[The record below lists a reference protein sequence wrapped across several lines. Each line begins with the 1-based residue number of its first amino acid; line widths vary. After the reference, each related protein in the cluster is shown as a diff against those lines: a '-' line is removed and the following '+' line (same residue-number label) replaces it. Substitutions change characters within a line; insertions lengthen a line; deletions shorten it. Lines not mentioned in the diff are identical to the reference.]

1 MFSHKRPVAWMVSV
15 FLGCVF
21 LLNACGSSSTTT
33 TGSGGSSSN
42 TPATSSKVVNVVAAE
57 NFYGNVTMQ
66 LGGGHV
72 NVTSILSDPNV
83 DPHEY
88 TSNVQTAEKVSKAD
102 LVIESG
108 LGYDDWMDKLLSGSP
123 NSNRILLTGGK
134 LADHPLPDNPHV
146 WYGVNNMPAIAQG
159 ITDALKKLDSA
170 DASTFDSNLATFK
183 QSLMPLQQKIDAI
196 NSKYKGTPVALTET
210 IYLYQTMPEGLNVL
224 TPFEFMKAN
233 AEGTDPPAD
242 TVTSINNS
250 INKKEAKILIYNL
263 QTVTPITTNVE
274 NEAKMLNIPVVPVT
288 ETMPPSKTYQTWMGD
303 QLDALAT
310 ALQQGTGK

>member
-1 MFSHKRPVAWMVSV
+1 MFSYKRTLALMVSV
-15 FLGCVF
+15 LVVCVF
-21 LLNACGSSSTTT
+21 LLNACGSSSTTI
-33 TGSGGSSSN
+33 GGGSSSS
-42 TPATSSKVVNVVAAE
+42 TLAASSKVVNVVAAE
-57 NFYGNVTMQ
+57 NFYGNVVAQ
-66 LGGGHV
+66 LGGSHV
-72 NVTSILSDPNV
+72 SVTSILSDPNV

-102 LVIESG
+102 VVIESG

-123 NSNRILLTGGK
+123 NPNRILLTGGK

-146 WYGVNNMPAIAQG
+146 WYGIDNMPAIAQG
-159 ITDALKKLDSA
+159 ITNALKKLDSA
-170 DASTFDSNLATFK
+170 DASTFDSNLAIFK
-183 QSLMPLQQKIDAI
+183 QSLTPLQQKIDAI
-196 NSKYKGTPVALTET
+196 SNKYKGTPVALTET

-250 INKKEAKILIYNL
+250 INKKDAKILIYNL

-274 NEAKMLNIPVVPVT
+274 NEAKKLNIPVVAVT

-303 QLDALAT
+303 QLVALAI
-310 ALQQGTGK
+310 ALHQGTGK

>member
-1 MFSHKRPVAWMVSV
+1 
-15 FLGCVF
+15 
-21 LLNACGSSSTTT
+21 
-33 TGSGGSSSN
+33 
-42 TPATSSKVVNVVAAE
+42 VVAAE
-57 NFYGNVTMQ
+57 NFYGNITMQ
-66 LGGGHV
+66 LGGSHV

-88 TSNVQTAEKVSKAD
+88 TSNVQTALKVSKAD
-102 LVIESG
+102 LVIENG

-123 NSNRILLTGGK
+123 NPNRILLTGSK

-146 WYGVNNMPAIAQG
+146 WYGINNMPAIAQG

-170 DASTFDSNLATFK
+170 DASTFNSNLVSFK
-183 QSLMPLQQKIDAI
+183 QSLTPLQQKIDAI
-196 NSKYKGTPVALTET
+196 NTKYKGTPVALTET

-250 INKKEAKILIYNL
+250 INNKQAELLIYNV
-263 QTVTPITTNVE
+263 QTVTPITTNVQ
-274 NEAKMLNIPVVPVT
+274 NEAKKLNIPVVPVS
-288 ETMPPSKTYQTWMGD
+288 ETMPSSKTYQTWMGN
-303 QLDALAT
+303 QLDNLAT
-310 ALQQGTGK
+310 ALQQATGK